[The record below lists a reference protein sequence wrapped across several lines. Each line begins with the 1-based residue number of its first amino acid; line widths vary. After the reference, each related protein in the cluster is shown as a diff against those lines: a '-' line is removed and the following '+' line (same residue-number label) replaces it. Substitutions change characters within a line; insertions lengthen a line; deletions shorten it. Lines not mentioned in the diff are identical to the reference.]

1 MATNHL
7 VWMDLEMT
15 GLDVDEH
22 VILEIATVI
31 TDSELNIIAEGPN
44 LVVHQSDTELAKM
57 DDWCVQHHGESG
69 LTAKVRQSTISN
81 RDAELQTLEFIKQ
94 WLGPREA
101 PLCGNSIWQDRRFIG
116 AQMRELDAYLHY
128 RIVDVSSLKELS
140 KRWYPTVRTPPK
152 RTTHRALDDIRE
164 SIEELRYYRQTI
176 FRSE

>member
-15 GLDVDEH
+15 GLEVDDH
-22 VILEIATVI
+22 VILEIATII

-44 LVVHQSDTELAKM
+44 LVIHQSEQELAKM

-69 LTAKVRQSTISN
+69 LTAKVRASTISN
-81 RDAELQTLEFIKQ
+81 HDAELETLEFIKQ
-94 WLGPREA
+94 WVGPREA
-101 PLCGNSIWQDRRFIG
+101 PLCGNSIWQDRRFLG

-140 KRWYPTVRTPPK
+140 KRWYPGVRTPAK